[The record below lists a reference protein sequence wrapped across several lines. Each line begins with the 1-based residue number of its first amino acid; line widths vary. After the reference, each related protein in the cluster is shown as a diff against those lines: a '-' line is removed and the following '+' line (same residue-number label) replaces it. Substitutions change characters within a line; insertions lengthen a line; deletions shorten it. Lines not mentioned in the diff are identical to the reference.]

1 MLVEFSSKTI
11 CAALFAGLVFLSI
24 PASTTLAQ
32 RDGLS
37 REVREKFESMLNDLE
52 DDLREKFQKAIDSD
66 SPVVSL
72 NAEQLRKFQNNAV
85 NPFDIS
91 DIDPNDIDGKI
102 ELRFELP
109 SIRNRPVK
117 QYERQSR
124 SLRRNLRPVVRQT
137 AGSTVKITNGK
148 EQIALGTIVREDG
161 MILTKASEV
170 TGKDNIYCV
179 LGANRKF
186 SAEIVRENEDNDLA
200 LLKIETNDLTPVIW
214 SSKQV
219 VGGAFV
225 VTPNQLGEVVSLG
238 SYSVVPRSTVGEN
251 RALLGVNPQ
260 TVQNG
265 VVIAESVEVGSAA
278 YSAGLIQGDIIT
290 AIDDFVIREVDEL
303 VNEIRKRRAGDQIR
317 ITFLRSGISRT
328 TKAKL
333 SRYNLSGERAARF
346 KMMSRLGAV
355 PSERQSNFPSV
366 FQHDSPL
373 FPEQCGGPICDLEG
387 NVLGINIA
395 RESRAASFAIPASH
409 IQTLLQGMFRYD
421 VASRNGESR

>member
-1 MLVEFSSKTI
+1 MFIDFLSKTMFT
-11 CAALFAGLVFLSI
+11 ALLSGLVFSLVS
-24 PASTTLAQ
+24 PANTLAQ
-32 RDGLS
+32 RDDLS
-37 REVREKFESMLNDLE
+37 REVREKFESMLDDLE

-66 SPVVSL
+66 SPVVSM
-72 NAEQLRKFQNNAV
+72 NAEQLRKFQANPV

-91 DIDPNDIDGKI
+91 DIDPDDIDGKI

-109 SIRNRPVK
+109 SIRNRPVQ
-117 QYERQSR
+117 QYERQAR
-124 SLRRNLRPVVRQT
+124 SLRRNLRPVVRKP
-137 AGSTVKITNGK
+137 AGSTVKVMNGK
-148 EQIALGTIVREDG
+148 EQIALGTVVREDG

-170 TGKDNIYCV
+170 SGKENLYCV

-186 SAEIVRENEDNDLA
+186 AAEIVRENEENDLA
-200 LLKIETNDLTPVIW
+200 LLKIETSDLTAVTW
-214 SSKQV
+214 SNAQP

-225 VTPNQLGEVVSLG
+225 VTPNQLGEVIALG
-238 SYSVVPRSTVGEN
+238 SYSVVARSTVGEN
-251 RALLGVNPQ
+251 RAQLGVFPQ
-260 TVQNG
+260 TVRGG
-265 VVIAESVEVGSAA
+265 VVIAEPVDVGTAA
-278 YSAGLIQGDIIT
+278 HVAGLIQGDVIT
-290 AIDDFVIREVDEL
+290 AVDDQVIREVDEL

-317 ITFLRSGISRT
+317 ITFMRSGVSRT

-333 SRYNLSGERAARF
+333 ARYNLSGERAARF

-409 IQTLLQGMFRYD
+409 VQTLLQGMFRYD
-421 VASRNGESR
+421 VASRDSESR

>member
-1 MLVEFSSKTI
+1 
-11 CAALFAGLVFLSI
+11 
-24 PASTTLAQ
+24 
-32 RDGLS
+32 
-37 REVREKFESMLNDLE
+37 
-52 DDLREKFQKAIDSD
+52 
-66 SPVVSL
+66 
-72 NAEQLRKFQNNAV
+72 
-85 NPFDIS
+85 
-91 DIDPNDIDGKI
+91 
-102 ELRFELP
+102 
-109 SIRNRPVK
+109 
-117 QYERQSR
+117 
-124 SLRRNLRPVVRQT
+124 
-137 AGSTVKITNGK
+137 
-148 EQIALGTIVREDG
+148 

-278 YSAGLIQGDIIT
+278 YSAGLIQGDVIT